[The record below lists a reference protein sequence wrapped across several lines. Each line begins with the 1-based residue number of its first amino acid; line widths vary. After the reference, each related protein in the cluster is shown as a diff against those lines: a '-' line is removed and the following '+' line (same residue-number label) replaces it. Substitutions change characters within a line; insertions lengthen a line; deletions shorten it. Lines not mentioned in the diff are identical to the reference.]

1 MISDLFAGRKGKKEM
16 KKEYLTFVSSL
27 EGLPEN
33 QEIQLVI
40 RDLTPGPQKYDARYV
55 KAIVSSSPEKLSD
68 NDILWVRSQVG
79 VLYPE
84 PWYIK
89 IIIEIGEYPAEAPD

>member
-1 MISDLFAGRKGKKEM
+1 MSDLSELKEREKEV

-55 KAIVSSSPEKLSD
+55 KAIVSRSPEKLSGH
-68 NDILWVRSQVG
+68 DILWVRSQVG

-84 PWYIK
+84 HWYIK
-89 IIIEIGEYPAEAPD
+89 IITEIGEYPEEA